1 MPLPVGLHGQVP
13 ELGFEPRRTP
23 SKGGDLPVS
32 RFWIGVQG
40 GIRTHGDR
48 SFADF
53 CIRPL
58 CHLNKEPPVGF
69 EPTTYSLLVSCST
82 TEL

>member
-1 MPLPVGLHGQVP
+1 MVP

-32 RFWIGVQG
+32 RFWIGVSGQN
-40 GIRTHGDR
+40 RTDDK
-48 SFADF
+48 SFADS
-53 CIRPL
+53 CLTTWRQT
-58 CHLNKEPPVGF
+58 HLNYLEIPDSREPSVGF

-82 TEL
+82 PEL